1 MIRRSTWR
9 PLAGP
14 GPARLARRPGQTAVI
29 SAWANCGDG
38 AGGGGGGLRR
48 RIAVFTSAFLSLSA
62 RLVATSRGERGS
74 RLLPDFL
81 LVGSGRILHNT
92 AIQR

>member
-48 RIAVFTSAFLSLSA
+48 RIAVFTSAFLSSWPFGCHEP
-62 RLVATSRGERGS
+62 RRGS
-74 RLLPDFL
+74 QLLPDFL

>member
-14 GPARLARRPGQTAVI
+14 GPRPGQTAVI

-48 RIAVFTSAFLSLSA
+48 RIAVFTSAFLSLWPFGCHEPRRERLSASA
-62 RLVATSRGERGS
+62 RFSSCRVWSDSAQYS
-74 RLLPDFL
+74 
-81 LVGSGRILHNT
+81 NT
-92 AIQR
+92 AVEVT